1 MKNLSLL
8 SELLESSST
17 ACELFIKS
25 EIALN
30 DGEIEICQKFSKEGQ
45 QLLKTLISDT
55 FIEFNE
61 FYGLDVQECLD
72 YDYPN
77 NMELIKSLTI
87 LSKFIGGL
95 IGSDDEKIEIMY
107 AKNVIKS
114 INTVKEIY
122 SALYEN

>member
-61 FYGLDVQECLD
+61 FYDLDIQECLD

-77 NMELIKSLTI
+77 NMELIKSLTN

-122 SALYEN
+122 IALYEN

>member
-77 NMELIKSLTI
+77 NMELIKFLTI

-95 IGSDDEKIEIMY
+95 IGSNDEKIEIMY

-122 SALYEN
+122 IALYEN

>member
-61 FYGLDVQECLD
+61 FYDLDVQACLD

-77 NMELIKSLTI
+77 NMELIKSLTT

-122 SALYEN
+122 IALYEN

>member
-55 FIEFNE
+55 FIEFRE

-107 AKNVIKS
+107 AKKVIKAL
-114 INTVKEIY
+114 NTIKEIY
-122 SALYEN
+122 IALYEN

>member
-17 ACELFIKS
+17 VCELFIKS

-61 FYGLDVQECLD
+61 FYDLDVQECLD

-77 NMELIKSLTI
+77 NMELIKFLTI

-122 SALYEN
+122 IALYEN

>member
-61 FYGLDVQECLD
+61 FYDLDVQECLD

-122 SALYEN
+122 IALYEN

>member
-61 FYGLDVQECLD
+61 FYDLDIQECLD

-114 INTVKEIY
+114 INTVKEKYI
-122 SALYEN
+122 AL

>member
-61 FYGLDVQECLD
+61 FYDLDIQECLD

-122 SALYEN
+122 IALYEN

>member
-8 SELLESSST
+8 SELLESAST
-17 ACELFIKS
+17 SCKFFIKS

-55 FIEFNE
+55 FIEFRE

-107 AKNVIKS
+107 AKKVIKA

-122 SALYEN
+122 IALYEN